1 MELNSDL
8 EYLSLVEES
17 EDYQKSRAVFSGLET
32 GVEVKQYSNFEVY
45 DWRCDAGFSEL
56 IECVEPLYP
65 FVEDPAVEMIKE
77 EGRVRNTDRDHS
89 TLANDWVYDP
99 VLERRNEQKDEEG
112 RWDEYSL
119 IQLNLNGAKIVWD
132 QKEPMKDSRIRV
144 YAIDRGSEVFADIFP
159 EVAEEIEEG
168 DLEGIANDVSQVF

>member
-1 MELNSDL
+1 MELDSDL

-17 EDYQKSRAVFSGLET
+17 EGYHESRAVFSGLET
-32 GVEVKQYSNFEVY
+32 GVEVKQYSDFEVY
-45 DWRCDAGFSEL
+45 DWYCDTSFSEL

-77 EGRVRNTDRDHS
+77 EGRVRNTDRDHT
-89 TLANDWVYDP
+89 TLTNKWVYEP
-99 VLERRNEQKDEEG
+99 VREWRNEQKNEEG

-144 YAIDRGSEVFADIFP
+144 YAVDRGSEVFTEIFP
-159 EVAEEIEEG
+159 EVADEREEG
-168 DLEGIANDVSQVF
+168 DLEGIINDVSQVF